1 MPSAV
6 RSGLAA
12 VALSIA
18 MATAAVTTGAM
29 ANDAWPARVSATFE
43 VEFGGLSIGKF
54 DFNSSTNGQAYVLNG
69 GGKLSLL
76 FGALKWSGNAEAT
89 GKVAADGAHPQS
101 FGFSFNSS
109 NKSGSTRMAYT
120 GNTITNV
127 TREPNKPPKEGTVPV
142 LPQHLIGVLD
152 PMSAMLAV
160 SKGAS
165 GNPCSRRIPIY
176 DGRARY
182 DLVLSPKGTVQL
194 SELRPSGQPATGYVC
209 RVKYIPIAGH
219 KPDEETSAMAR
230 SSDIELVLRPIPSAN
245 VFIPY
250 SVSIP
255 TMAGTAVLK
264 AKRVDITTSGQQQ
277 IALSH

>member
-1 MPSAV
+1 MPSTL

-12 VALSIA
+12 VLLS
-18 MATAAVTTGAM
+18 AASASGAF
-29 ANDAWPARVSATFE
+29 AQDAWPSRVTATYD
-43 VEFGGLSIGKF
+43 VEFAGVSIGAF
-54 DFNSSTNGQAYVLNG
+54 DFNSANNGQTYTLNG

-76 FGALKWSGNAEAT
+76 FGALKWNGSAESSGKLT
-89 GKVAADGAHPQS
+89 ADAPQPQS
-101 FGFSFNSS
+101 FGFTFKSS
-109 NKSGSTRMAYT
+109 SKSGGTRMTYT
-120 GNTITNV
+120 GNTITSVVN
-127 TREPNKPPKEGTVPV
+127 EPNKPPKEGSVPV
-142 LPQHLIGVLD
+142 QPQHLVNVLD

-182 DLVLSPKGTVQL
+182 DLIFSPKGTVQL
-194 SELRPSGQPATGYVC
+194 TEQRPSGQPATGYVC
-209 RVKYIPIAGH
+209 RIKYVPIAGH
-219 KPDEETSAMAR
+219 KPDEANSAMAK
-230 SSDIELVLRPIPSAN
+230 SNDIEIVLRPIPSAN

-250 SVSIP
+250 RVSVP

-264 AKRVDITTSGQQQ
+264 AKRVDITMRGQQ